1 MKAGSYISLARN
13 YSFVILL
20 LAFIALQGTQTY
32 TRDMW
37 QVENARRLFIDL
49 VVDSKNW
56 GEETTKTP
64 VDKMVE
70 AMRQAAA
77 NALDGDRANE
87 LKFTGVAPITY
98 ELTEPG
104 AGGIFDTDLLI
115 GFLRSETRLH
125 VRFFYHG
132 SPPWAT
138 PSRII
143 FVKELDPQT
152 HKPQPESPNSLQELR
167 DLQHKIFGKDAEIPS
182 GADAILEADT
192 IRKKIETPALER
204 RTAVPGIG
212 LEFRNGI
219 APWFIALTVLGL
231 TVQIRNQIRRTF
243 LDPELALGEP
253 WLILDGRRG
262 LEKIV
267 AAGWAFALLIAPW
280 IASGCL
286 IAVSAA
292 ESTANSL
299 VQSVAGETLVNIGI
313 GALLLFGGWSSL
325 TMVAELLRLRR
336 LRLEKLMTLMPVS
349 TS

>member
-20 LAFIALQGTQTY
+20 FAFIAVQGTQTY
-32 TRDMW
+32 IADMW
-37 QVENARRLFIDL
+37 QVENARRLLIDL
-49 VVDSKNW
+49 VIDSQNW
-56 GEETTKTP
+56 GEIKTKIP
-64 VDKMVE
+64 VE
-70 AMRQAAA
+70 A
-77 NALDGDRANE
+77 ALDAMKELNMSDQNRPNE
-87 LKFTGVAPITY
+87 LKFSGVAPISY
-98 ELTEPG
+98 EITKSGSGSL
-104 AGGIFDTDLLI
+104 FDPDTLFDS
-115 GFLRSETRLH
+115 LRNEEKLH

-138 PSRII
+138 PPRLV
-143 FVKELDPQT
+143 FVKEPDPKT
-152 HKPQPESPNSLQELR
+152 HKPQPESPDSLQDLR
-167 DLQHKIFGKDAEIPS
+167 DLHHKIFGKDAEIPS

-243 LDPELALGEP
+243 LDSELALDEP

-267 AAGWAFALLIAPW
+267 AAGWAFALLVAPW
-280 IASGCL
+280 IATGCL

-299 VQSVAGETLVNIGI
+299 VQSVARETMFNIGI
-313 GALLLFGGWSSL
+313 VALLLFGGWSSL

-336 LRLEKLMTLMPVS
+336 LRLEKLTTLTPAS